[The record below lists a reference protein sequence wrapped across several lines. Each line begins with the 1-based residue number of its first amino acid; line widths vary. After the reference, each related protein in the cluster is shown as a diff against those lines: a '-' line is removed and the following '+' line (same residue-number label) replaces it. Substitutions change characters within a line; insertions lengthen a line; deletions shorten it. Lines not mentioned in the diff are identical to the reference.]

1 MKGWRRES
9 VCVCE
14 RERESEIQE
23 NEITDGS
30 SSDDI
35 TRMREIINLSSSM
48 LQYYTHTKKRIF
60 FISHT
65 ARTYGPRFAHTL
77 PTLYILLSSFRP
89 SLFIPSPL
97 PFFPPPSS
105 SPFFLSSPLSPPSLL
120 PPFPPLRMMT
130 MPSVAR

>member
-1 MKGWRRES
+1 
-9 VCVCE
+9 
-14 RERESEIQE
+14 
-23 NEITDGS
+23 
-30 SSDDI
+30 
-35 TRMREIINLSSSM
+35 M

-97 PFFPPPSS
+97 PFIPPPPS
-105 SPFFLSSPLSPPSLL
+105 SPFFLSSPPLFLLPPPSL
-120 PPFPPLRMMT
+120 
-130 MPSVAR
+130 PSPQDDDYAISRKVKKVLSQGLVPVLCVGESRYVRTYVQY